1 MLYTNPHGIQ
11 VFLLL
16 NSSYL
21 MNSIRTSMKKTSHT
35 SVEYIPPGE
44 HYGDLYS
51 CVTSPSPFEQITHES
66 VFYGASVTPRLTSY
80 RWHMTGRVTS
90 QVAENHLVKGGYKV
104 LVITGLFNC
113 RLFNRWRGSVFKLIW
128 PDLIVYLVLYG
139 MVSLVYRFALSEEQ
153 KRIFEKMALSCEYF
167 RNVFPISFVLGFY
180 VTIVVQRWWAQYMLI
195 PWPDTICLLAN
206 TYIQGQDDR
215 ARMIRKNF
223 ARYINLAFA
232 LSFSRISPRVARRFP
247 TYQHFIEAAR
257 SLFLSDI
264 RVGDNFHLRVSWEVV
279 TMATYSYFGFAI
291 LGRQFLDTSQGYEK
305 HKIDFYV
312 PIFTLLQFIFYV
324 GWLKVAE
331 SLLNPF
337 GDDDDDFDTCDFL
350 DRHFEVSYMIV
361 DVMHKSYPETLNN
374 YWDNSS
380 FQLATV
386 SSACDHQ
393 GYKNSS
399 HSKKSQNSQKNSK
412 QEKLSPVIKYYM
424 ESPGTPSPRGLQSP
438 SAATPRTRGQRSRC
452 NQTYNR
458 VNACVGTQDDLP
470 PSAVTPN
477 DHPPSGSPGSL
488 HTTRVY
494 IPAINDHLGGHDGAL
509 DATPVSR
516 DLPDHPEDDP
526 EISTVSRSCS
536 HQYTNGGFLSK

>member
-1 MLYTNPHGIQ
+1 MTVSYTKKVSNTSFCG
-11 VFLLL
+11 FSKLL
-16 NSSYL
+16 
-21 MNSIRTSMKKTSHT
+21 
-35 SVEYIPPGE
+35 
-44 HYGDLYS
+44 
-51 CVTSPSPFEQITHES
+51 F
-66 VFYGASVTPRLTSY
+66 
-80 RWHMTGRVTS
+80 
-90 QVAENHLVKGGYKV
+90 
-104 LVITGLFNC
+104 
-113 RLFNRWRGSVFKLIW
+113 RWRGSVFKLIW

-139 MVSLVYRFALSEEQ
+139 IVSLVYRFALNEDQ

-247 TYQHFIEAAR
+247 TYQHFIEAGYMTHGEKAIFEMMDEQTKHHKIWMPLSWACQLTVRAR
-257 SLFLSDI
+257 QEG
-264 RVGDNFHLRVSWEVV
+264 RVPDDYGQEAIVHEVTNLRYNCGKLQEYHHMSVPLVYTQVV

-380 FQLATV
+380 FQLASV

-393 GYKNSS
+393 GYKNNS
-399 HSKKSQNSQKNSK
+399 HSKKSQNPQKNSK
-412 QEKLSPVIKYYM
+412 QEKLSPVIKSISRLCSDRTVRPSVTRPTL
-424 ESPGTPSPRGLQSP
+424 ESWGETNRTTEESAPSVLHGVVWHTV
-438 SAATPRTRGQRSRC
+438 TPR
-452 NQTYNR
+452 
-458 VNACVGTQDDLP
+458 P
-470 PSAVTPN
+470 PVPV
-477 DHPPSGSPGSL
+477 
-488 HTTRVY
+488 RRY
-494 IPAINDHLGGHDGAL
+494 
-509 DATPVSR
+509 AT
-516 DLPDHPEDDP
+516 HQGP
-526 EISTVSRSCS
+526 EITV
-536 HQYTNGGFLSK
+536 